1 MALLI
6 TRDQPP
12 AGQML
17 EAEIRRVGTHA
28 LVILVGEID
37 VSTAGQLYEE
47 FARLVREGVCHVS
60 LNMAEVSF
68 IDSSG
73 LSVLI
78 SEHKRMES
86 MNGELIIFSPSHQM
100 RRLLELTALDS
111 FLNVRPRHAPVEL
124 KSDR

>member
-1 MALLI
+1 MSLLI
-6 TRDQPP
+6 SRGGPSTRELLD
-12 AGQML
+12 
-17 EAEIRRVGTHA
+17 AEIRRVGTHA

-47 FARLVREGVCHVS
+47 LAALAREGVCHVS

-68 IDSSG
+68 IDSTG

-86 MNGELIIFSPSHQM
+86 MKGELIVFSPQDQM
-100 RRLLELTALDS
+100 RRLLEITGLDS
-111 FLNVRPRHAPVEL
+111 FLNIRPKHGPVRQSPGR
-124 KSDR
+124 

>member
-1 MALLI
+1 MSLLI
-6 TRDQPP
+6 SRGGPSTRELLD
-12 AGQML
+12 
-17 EAEIRRVGTHA
+17 AEIRRVGTHA

-47 FARLVREGVCHVS
+47 LAALAREGVCHVS

-68 IDSSG
+68 IDSTG

-86 MNGELIIFSPSHQM
+86 MKGELIVFSPQDQM
-100 RRLLELTALDS
+100 RRLLEITGLDS
-111 FLNVRPRHAPVEL
+111 FLNIRPKHGPVRQNPGR
-124 KSDR
+124 